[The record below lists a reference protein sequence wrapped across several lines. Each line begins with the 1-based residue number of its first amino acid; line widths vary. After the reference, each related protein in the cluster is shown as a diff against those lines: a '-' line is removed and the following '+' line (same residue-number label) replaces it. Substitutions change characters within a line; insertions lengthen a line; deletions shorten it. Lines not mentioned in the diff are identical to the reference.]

1 MRLVAKPSDP
11 ELEES
16 EDVLFSEMLPA
27 LIFLGVLLILVVAGA
42 IATLIWLIGVKSF
55 FLCLS
60 PFILFFLFEYLP
72 KENEKI
78 SREKS

>member
-42 IATLIWLIGVKSF
+42 IATLIWANRGKE
-55 FLCLS
+55 FLPLPQ
-60 PFILFFLFEYLP
+60 PFYSLFSLR
-72 KENEKI
+72 I
-78 SREKS
+78 SSQGK